1 MAALMSTRLAVL
13 TLLVLGGVALVIV
26 RPDAAQ
32 RPRPPGAEFTGE
44 AFRLNKIQDGIYHAV
59 GTGALSVGCN
69 AAIVVNADD
78 VLVVD
83 SHSSPAAA
91 WALAEQIKTITDKPI
106 RYVINTHFHWDHAHG
121 NQIYGPDVEIIGH
134 EFTRRMLAAG
144 ESTRG
149 RSYDM
154 FIGGIPAQIAQ
165 LSKQIE
171 GMPDGAPREKLREQL
186 SFQQQYREA
195 TSAVKVQPP
204 TVTLTDSLTLYRGG
218 REIRLLFLGR
228 GHTGGDVVVYLPKER
243 VVASG
248 DLLTAGPAYL
258 GDAYVTEWP
267 GTLDKLRALDFDW
280 VLPGHGDAFQG
291 KAKID
296 QFQAYLTDFWQQVKT
311 LHNSGVSAEEAARR
325 IDLRKHLASYPS
337 VAALKDVGVLNHGV
351 YRAYDQIEGKIQ

>member
-1 MAALMSTRLAVL
+1 MTTRVAVL
-13 TLLVLGGVALVIV
+13 SLLVLGGVALLIV

-32 RPRPPGAEFTGE
+32 RPRPPGAEFKGD

-69 AAIVVNADD
+69 AAVIVNRDD

-83 SHSSPAAA
+83 SHSTPAAA
-91 WALAEQIKTITDKPI
+91 WALAEQIKTVTDKPI

-121 NQIYGPDVEIIGH
+121 NQVYGSDVEIIGH

-154 FIGGIPAQIAQ
+154 FVTSGIPVQIAQ
-165 LSKQIE
+165 LTKQID
-171 GMPDGAPREKLREQL
+171 GMPDGPAKDKVREQL
-186 SFQQQYREA
+186 SIQQQYREA
-195 TSAVKVQPP
+195 SAAVKVQPP
-204 TVTLTDSLTLYRGG
+204 TVTLTDSMTLYRGG
-218 REIRLLFLGR
+218 REIRLQFLGR

-248 DLLTAGPAYL
+248 DLLTAGPSYL
-258 GDAYVTEWP
+258 GDAFVPDWSA
-267 GTLDKLRALDFDW
+267 TLDKLRALDFDW
-280 VLPGHGDAFQG
+280 VLPGHGEAFQG

-296 QFQAYLTDFWQQVKT
+296 QFKSYLADFWQQAKK
-311 LHNSGVSAEEAARR
+311 LHDSGVSAEEAARQ
-325 IDLRKHLASYPS
+325 IDMRKHIADYPE
-337 VAALKDVGVLNHGV
+337 VPALKDVGVLNHGV
-351 YRAYDQIEGKIQ
+351 YRAYDLLEGRMQ